1 MTIEFRKS
9 QGMPDIEEHSH
20 AAKAKRVIVGAMP
33 FLFNDNGRNIPPTV
47 QAISGSSASI
57 PLEADKLYRIIST
70 VDCYIAISNDSALA
84 ATTSDCLL
92 PAKEAMVI
100 STVGN
105 GATALAVIGTSGV
118 LQVMEIG

>member
-1 MTIEFRKS
+1 MTVEFRKS

-33 FLFNDNGRNIPPTV
+33 FLFENGRNVAPQV
-47 QAISGSSASI
+47 QAISGASATVT
-57 PLEADKLYRIIST
+57 LKEDKLYRIIST
-70 VDCYIAISNDSALA
+70 ADCYIAISNNSSLA